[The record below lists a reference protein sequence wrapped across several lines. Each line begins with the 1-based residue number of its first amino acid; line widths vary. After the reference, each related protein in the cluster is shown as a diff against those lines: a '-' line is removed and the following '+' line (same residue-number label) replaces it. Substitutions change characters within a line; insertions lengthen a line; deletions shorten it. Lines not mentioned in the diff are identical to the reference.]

1 MCLWLI
7 NHLCEQRYS
16 FTSAHWQNQHQREV
30 VVVADCKLAAELNK
44 SDAPDATQEHTAW
57 SDFITH
63 FVLGNYRELR
73 CNKNT
78 LFLLYITYL
87 LLLYF
92 YYTHKLLKLDE
103 NMIKWKKKKDM
114 FLLSVVT
121 LYRKFTKNVV
131 ICNLPKIYIK
141 NAFNLYISKYFKS
154 SPLVLISR
162 SKFYFIE
169 SDVCL

>member
-92 YYTHKLLKLDE
+92 IRHQAFKVGWKYDKMEEKKGHVLTFCGYIILEVHQKRC
-103 NMIKWKKKKDM
+103 NM
-114 FLLSVVT
+114 
-121 LYRKFTKNVV
+121 
-131 ICNLPKIYIK
+131 
-141 NAFNLYISKYFKS
+141 
-154 SPLVLISR
+154 
-162 SKFYFIE
+162 
-169 SDVCL
+169 